1 MGELLMI
8 ADAGIKIIGGVTSL
22 IFSFAMRNKLAAA
35 GFFTIGSMLLIT
47 AVIR

>member
-8 ADAGIKIIGGVTSL
+8 ADAGIKIIGGVTSFIL
-22 IFSFAMRNKLAAA
+22 SLTARNKWVAA